1 MPRCP
6 WRLRMPP
13 QPPELAARPPA
24 AAPGLCACACAVHR
38 LTWTRPPLSPTSR
51 LCPPGGQSRTTWAGP
66 PSRLRPLQAA
76 ARGPPCSPG
85 ARPPHAS
92 VRTVVCHGFSVFS
105 RHAEL
110 APSQRPS
117 CGQLILSDAPNPD
130 GNTEAT
136 LCAGPEASP
145 GGGGAT
151 GLTCAR
157 RLRFAPWSRE
167 GHALPNWSQGRP
179 GVPAVGVGGWAS
191 DVWRGLLESCAT
203 WSPSAQDRLLG
214 AAAAPSPGAAL
225 ASSAFSCPCI
235 TGGAEVT
242 WVLRGGRH
250 AAPR

>member
-13 QPPELAARPPA
+13 QPLERAARPPA

-92 VRTVVCHGFSVFS
+92 IRTVVCHSFSVFS

-203 WSPSAQDRLLG
+203 RSPSAQDRLLG